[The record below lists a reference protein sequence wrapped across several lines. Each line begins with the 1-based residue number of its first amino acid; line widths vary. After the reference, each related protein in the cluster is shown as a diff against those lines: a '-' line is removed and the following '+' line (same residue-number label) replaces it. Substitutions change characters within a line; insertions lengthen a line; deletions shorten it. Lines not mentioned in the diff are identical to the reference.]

1 MSDQPIPIGNA
12 RTRKAGSGT
21 EPEPASVPNPER
33 NLYQRLLAITAEV
46 GRVAATSKTA
56 STAGGKKAIG
66 IEDVEEALGPLMA
79 AHGVFTEWREGG
91 PPERIVLPAKEGTY
105 DVWRVHMRVRL
116 VNADNPE
123 LCTEWADWWD
133 IGSNPTAGS
142 SFARKKAYKAYFHLA
157 AAEDEGKPAV
167 RDSDGGSAA
176 RPRKVL
182 IEPGCPDC
190 GDTLAILYRDGKNPF
205 IGHAEW
211 KPGADM
217 CKWKPDY
224 PTQTQWIR
232 DAEAA
237 TAATEM
243 MGAPMTEDGPPADAD
258 GPLTLVELIQTA
270 ARRILEFAKL
280 DAEACQTIMSHHGW
294 DGKAKSTDWLRSFT
308 ETGPLVSLVSD
319 LNSAIRDCPNE
330 IPV

>member
-1 MSDQPIPIGNA
+1 
-12 RTRKAGSGT
+12 
-21 EPEPASVPNPER
+21 
-33 NLYQRLLAITAEV
+33 
-46 GRVAATSKTA
+46 
-56 STAGGKKAIG
+56 
-66 IEDVEEALGPLMA
+66 
-79 AHGVFTEWREGG
+79 
-91 PPERIVLPAKEGTY
+91 
-105 DVWRVHMRVRL
+105 MRVRL

-167 RDSDGGSAA
+167 RDSDGSSAA

-190 GDTLAILYRDGKNPF
+190 GGSLAILYRDGKNAF

-237 TAATEM
+237 ATAAEM
-243 MGAPMTEDGPPADAD
+243 MAGGTSDDAPPDGPVTVDELVLTAKRLVREFSQRD
-258 GPLTLVELIQTA
+258 G
-270 ARRILEFAKL
+270 
-280 DAEACQTIMSHHGW
+280 EACKTIMAHKGW
-294 DGKAKSTDWLRSFT
+294 DGKQKSTDWLGTFT
-308 ETGPLVSLVSD
+308 EAGPLVD
-319 LNSAIRDCPNE
+319 LISTLNAALRDAP
-330 IPV
+330 IPFD